1 VRSPLTIGIVLVFT
15 VWGCSGDRYAS
26 GTMGMAAPSS
36 PNASVVTIVGQKGML
51 SFEPNPAPF
60 AQGALVVW
68 RNTDAA
74 THRIVM
80 NDGSYDSGNIA
91 PGGWS
96 PVMHVG
102 ASSGSYHCTIH
113 PTMMFGS
120 INGAAGEPPM
130 SPPMY

>member
-1 VRSPLTIGIVLVFT
+1 
-15 VWGCSGDRYAS
+15 
-26 GTMGMAAPSS
+26 MGMTAPSS
-36 PNASVVTIVGQKGML
+36 TNMSVVAIVGQKGMS

-60 AQGALVVW
+60 AQGSLVVW
-68 RNTDAA
+68 RNTDNA

-80 NDGSYDSGNIA
+80 NDGSFDSGYIA

-96 PVMHVG
+96 PVMHLG
-102 ASSGSYHCTIH
+102 SSGSYHCTIH

-130 SPPMY
+130 SPPNY